1 MLNIELGKL
10 DYSTVGA
17 NEVKLF
23 TGNSQR
29 VAGKLV
35 MGKGAALDV
44 ARNYVGINRA
54 FGRMIEADS
63 NYLLC
68 ILPEYG
74 IGAFQVKRRFNS
86 KASYVMIE
94 RSSRMLCDLARGR
107 PFMTYH
113 CNFPGVGAGGLSYD
127 DVEGVL
133 QAVGFGSNVVFYYDE
148 N

>member
-10 DYSTVGA
+10 DYSVVSAGQ
-17 NEVKLF
+17 VKLF
-23 TGNSQR
+23 TGNSQK

-44 ARNYVGINRA
+44 KQNYLGIDRV
-54 FGRMIEADS
+54 FGRIIEADS
-63 NYLLC
+63 DYLLC
-68 ILPEYG
+68 ILSEYG

-94 RSSRMLCDLARGR
+94 RSARMLCDLARGR

-113 CNFPGVGAGGLSYD
+113 CNFPGVGAGGLKYD

-133 QAVGFGSNVVFYYDE
+133 QSVGFGDNVVFYYDE